1 MSQPAA
7 VKCQMAY
14 DSFFGDLT
22 MKKLFALMIVFAALV
37 AVGCAERD
45 TTPAP
50 ADNQAAPPAE
60 ETPAEG
66 APADDTATQ
75 NP

>member
-1 MSQPAA
+1 MSQPAT

-22 MKKLFALMIVFAALV
+22 MKKLFALMVVFAALV
-37 AVGCAERD
+37 AAGCAERD
-45 TTPAP
+45 TTPMP
-50 ADNQAAPPAE
+50 ADNQAAPAE
-60 ETPAEG
+60 EKPADG